1 MIFPVSSS
9 ILDHINDYQQV
20 LASYSEPLLNFIN
33 WTETNDHNVEV
44 TNETKDLYR
53 FFDATQQAEFLFDCV
68 EDTINNIVPQEINY
82 LANYDVF
89 KAYMDDEFEMPDK
102 MFSVLVR
109 FLAQNH
115 GILSNRAR
123 EKEFSMLTE
132 EEVKRIESIYIEI
145 FGR

>member
-1 MIFPVSSS
+1 
-9 ILDHINDYQQV
+9 
-20 LASYSEPLLNFIN
+20 
-33 WTETNDHNVEV
+33 
-44 TNETKDLYR
+44 
-53 FFDATQQAEFLFDCV
+53 
-68 EDTINNIVPQEINY
+68 
-82 LANYDVF
+82 
-89 KAYMDDEFEMPDK
+89 MDDEFEMPDK

-132 EEVKRIESIYIEI
+132 EEVKRIESIYTEI

>member
-1 MIFPVSSS
+1 M
-9 ILDHINDYQQV
+9 
-20 LASYSEPLLNFIN
+20 
-33 WTETNDHNVEV
+33 EV